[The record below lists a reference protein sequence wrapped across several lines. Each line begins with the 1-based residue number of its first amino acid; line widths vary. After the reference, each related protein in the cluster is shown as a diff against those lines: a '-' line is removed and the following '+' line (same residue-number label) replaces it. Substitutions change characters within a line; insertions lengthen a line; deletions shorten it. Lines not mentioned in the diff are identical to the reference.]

1 MDSGSNLQMI
11 QEHDGEQF
19 NNTQNM
25 QGPPDGPQKNVE
37 LRQVDNDINFIQEQ
51 NNAPAEDMGRYENDE
66 DELICGRFP
75 HLDVC
80 ACEIS
85 C

>member
-25 QGPPDGPQKNVE
+25 QGPADGPQKNVE
-37 LRQVDNDINFIQEQ
+37 LR
-51 NNAPAEDMGRYENDE
+51 
-66 DELICGRFP
+66 
-75 HLDVC
+75 
-80 ACEIS
+80 
-85 C
+85 